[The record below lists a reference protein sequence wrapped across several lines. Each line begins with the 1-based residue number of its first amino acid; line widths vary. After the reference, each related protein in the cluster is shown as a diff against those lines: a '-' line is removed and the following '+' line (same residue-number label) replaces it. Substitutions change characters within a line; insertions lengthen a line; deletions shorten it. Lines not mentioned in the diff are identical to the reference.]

1 MILIGICGESG
12 SGKTL
17 TSEII
22 ARKLNCQVYHLDNLQ
37 KEVEVWKRKS
47 FVKKFTVPTN
57 DSNGDE
63 IVVID
68 PKFKGKRMSSK
79 AVENL
84 YEKVKMS
91 ALKSII
97 MKRILKQR
105 MSKAKYFIIE
115 GTQLPVYISLNML
128 DIKILMNREFSLRQK
143 DVIKRDNISEEE
155 FEAREEYD
163 KPKIQL
169 CKGFKNVINNNGTKD
184 DLEAKIEDVLN
195 REIDNDRTI

>member
-1 MILIGICGESG
+1 MVLIGICGESG

-22 ARKLNCQVYHLDNLQ
+22 AKKLNCQVYHLDDLQ

-47 FVKKFTVPTN
+47 FIKKFTVPTN
-57 DSNGDE
+57 DSNGDVR
-63 IVVID
+63 VVID

-84 YEKVKMS
+84 YEKIKMS

-105 MSKAKYFIIE
+105 MSNEKYFIIE
-115 GTQLPVYISLNML
+115 GTQLPIYVPLNML
-128 DIKILMNREFSLRQK
+128 DIKILMSREFSLREK
-143 DVIKRDNISEEE
+143 DVVKRDNISEEE
-155 FEAREEYD
+155 FRAREEYD
-163 KPKIQL
+163 KPKIRL
-169 CKGFKNVINNNGTKD
+169 CKGFKNVINNNGTKEE
-184 DLEAKIEDVLN
+184 LEVKIQNILN
-195 REIDNDRTI
+195 REIYNDMTK